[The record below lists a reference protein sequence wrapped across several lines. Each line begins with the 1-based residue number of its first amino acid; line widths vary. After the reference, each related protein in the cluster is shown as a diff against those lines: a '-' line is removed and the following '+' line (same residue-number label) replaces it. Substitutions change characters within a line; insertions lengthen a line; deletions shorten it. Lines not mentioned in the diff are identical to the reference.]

1 MAFENTYG
9 LPVYITY
16 TMNVFGQRQHPEK
29 FIPMCIK
36 RVRDGEAITIHS
48 DETKTIPGSRHYIH
62 AEDVSDALLFLL
74 AQETVVETA
83 NYGGAKCPKFN
94 IVGAEELNNLQLAQ
108 IIADVQGKELKYEM
122 VDFHSTRLVMTFA
135 MHFLVRRCGRWDGF
149 LQNIRDRIRE
159 VVEWTLAN
167 ERWIKL

>member
-1 MAFENTYG
+1 
-9 LPVYITY
+9 
-16 TMNVFGQRQHPEK
+16 MNVFGQRQHPEK

-36 RVRDGEAITIHS
+36 RVRDGEVITIHS
-48 DETKTIPGSRHYIH
+48 DESKTIPGSRHYIH

-74 AQETVVETA
+74 AQDTVVETG

-108 IIADVQGKELKYEM
+108 IIADVQGKELKYEL
-122 VDFHSTRLVMTFA
+122 VDFHSSRPGLAGEKMRK
-135 MHFLVRRCGRWDGF
+135 MGWEPE
-149 LQNIRDRIRE
+149 NIRDRIRE
-159 VVEWTLAN
+159 VVEWTIAN